1 MNPADFLALGGTA
14 FSKPE
19 IPESLPSNFTGK
31 SMLLS
36 DKSAPRNSSIPEFQN
51 FPLRF
56 LRTGEALGQGELCT
70 RDRRVREE
78 LKAKNMSHT
87 EITESQKQLK
97 SHGLSLCT
105 L

>member
-1 MNPADFLALGGTA
+1 
-14 FSKPE
+14 
-19 IPESLPSNFTGK
+19 
-31 SMLLS
+31 MLLS

-51 FPLRF
+51 FPLRS
-56 LRTGEALGQGELCT
+56 LRTGEAPGRGELCT
-70 RDRRVREE
+70 RDRRVREK

-87 EITESQKQLK
+87 EITENAESQKQLK